1 MEEVSGVGLKNLRA
15 TFRFATFSQHEMF
28 LVISWCRKTLVYQ
41 HRNQIILCSYFEY
54 FLVCLYEL
62 DVFLYV
68 PGIWMDISFFYS
80 IAGWPKV

>member
-1 MEEVSGVGLKNLRA
+1 MEEVCGVGLKNLRA
-15 TFRFATFSQHEMF
+15 NFRFATFSRHQMF

-41 HRNQIILCSYFEY
+41 HQNQIISGSYFEY

-68 PGIWMDISFFYS
+68 PGIWINTSLFYS